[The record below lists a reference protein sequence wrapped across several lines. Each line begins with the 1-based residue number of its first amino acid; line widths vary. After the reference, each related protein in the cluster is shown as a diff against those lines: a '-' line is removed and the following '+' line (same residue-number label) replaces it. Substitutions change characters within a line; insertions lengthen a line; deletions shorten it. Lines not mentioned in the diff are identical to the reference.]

1 MMNKAELIR
10 EFVVESLKSNKV
22 SASESYM
29 KKEAV
34 REKLQTLVQEAVASG
49 DVKNQKELEDWWDT
63 VEMASKTLK
72 MVPLMAWQSS
82 NKKS

>member
-1 MMNKAELIR
+1 MNKANLIR
-10 EFVVESLKSNKV
+10 AFVVESLKSNKV

-72 MVPLMAWQSS
+72 MVPLMAWLAS